1 MDYMLNHWCV
11 RVSENTLEDKR
22 SNERFKIEPRSMEV
36 LAYLIEKHGSVV
48 SREAFIAHVWDGRIT
63 VEEVLTRC
71 ISDLRKVFEEDPRRP
86 TYIKTVHKR
95 GYKLLVEPVEVAQ
108 TLKEDQGSK
117 PNTATWNFRKSLAV
131 LTVAITVVFS
141 ALRIPGISLIKS
153 EPAEEMFGDTFRNL
167 AEVRTA
173 LSAPGHPIHTLV
185 WKNEATGK
193 ALLIE
198 SKELVEQGTG
208 NTRLLLRLTDTDK
221 YTLWEVSQVLDSDQ
235 QRTRLI
241 ESLLEVL
248 AQLQVFKEAP
258 ELSLLN
264 PELRSTYR
272 RALYLIDR
280 RGRENLEKA
289 ITLLE
294 EVIERNPSFVMGL
307 VQKAYAIKTSVFYQ
321 PTTELRELKKLEYS
335 LTLKQAGAVAPKHPV
350 VASLSTGIKIKER
363 NWSEHTALLEKA
375 AEEFPACIMCVR
387 TLAEHYLNL
396 GYYRKA
402 EALVVDHLEYFP
414 LSVTM
419 QSFLGQIY
427 NMQGSVEG
435 AKHQVKTVKAIS
447 ASDGS
452 DFMAMEI
459 NIAMNEGDL
468 AAFEALST
476 AMVRRH
482 PAYSLHKAA
491 MDAQISGDLE
501 ELRLIVASMPKLDFN
516 QALTVGNFTDLLER
530 IHSNI
535 DAGQLRD
542 LRLIHGWLNSEAHL
556 SKLYGAGLL
565 ALKNHPDISELFD
578 QIGLFE
584 FWDEQNRWPD
594 YCRFDQYLAH
604 RPDFCPSREI
614 AYSIDS

>member
-208 NTRLLLRLTDTDK
+208 NTRLL
-221 YTLWEVSQVLDSDQ
+221 
-235 QRTRLI
+235 
-241 ESLLEVL
+241 
-248 AQLQVFKEAP
+248 
-258 ELSLLN
+258 
-264 PELRSTYR
+264 
-272 RALYLIDR
+272 
-280 RGRENLEKA
+280 
-289 ITLLE
+289 
-294 EVIERNPSFVMGL
+294 
-307 VQKAYAIKTSVFYQ
+307 
-321 PTTELRELKKLEYS
+321 
-335 LTLKQAGAVAPKHPV
+335 
-350 VASLSTGIKIKER
+350 
-363 NWSEHTALLEKA
+363 
-375 AEEFPACIMCVR
+375 
-387 TLAEHYLNL
+387 
-396 GYYRKA
+396 
-402 EALVVDHLEYFP
+402 
-414 LSVTM
+414 
-419 QSFLGQIY
+419 
-427 NMQGSVEG
+427 
-435 AKHQVKTVKAIS
+435 
-447 ASDGS
+447 
-452 DFMAMEI
+452 
-459 NIAMNEGDL
+459 
-468 AAFEALST
+468 
-476 AMVRRH
+476 
-482 PAYSLHKAA
+482 
-491 MDAQISGDLE
+491 
-501 ELRLIVASMPKLDFN
+501 
-516 QALTVGNFTDLLER
+516 
-530 IHSNI
+530 
-535 DAGQLRD
+535 
-542 LRLIHGWLNSEAHL
+542 
-556 SKLYGAGLL
+556 
-565 ALKNHPDISELFD
+565 
-578 QIGLFE
+578 
-584 FWDEQNRWPD
+584 
-594 YCRFDQYLAH
+594 
-604 RPDFCPSREI
+604 
-614 AYSIDS
+614 